1 MKRSIVNMTNWTVYV
16 YNKRYNLSGTGDNH
30 PSLGRNVY
38 IAHTSTLEEAHIEND
53 ILIYITKNTE
63 YHCPLKYINIENPYF
78 NVVESYLDELVLLD
92 KDSDYCLDKLIS
104 GLARIAKK
112 DKSEPNEFWK
122 HILEIAKEGK
132 RELEI
137 IKKEEKERLLSIVS
151 QYENSIYLEVSVIAT
166 GDVLAYN
173 VEGTKDIAEPYLHSG
188 MFQDSVLYCT
198 DDIDFRYFPKGDNLE
213 TYSIS
218 ENIKTIVIKNMKEYK
233 IHFNRISIKPN
244 ETRVFNAE
252 EFYKGELTL

>member
-16 YNKRYNLSGTGDNH
+16 YDKRYNLSGTGDYH

-38 IAHTSTLEEAHIEND
+38 IARTSTLEEAHIEND

-78 NVVESYLDELVLLD
+78 NVVESYLDELALLD

-104 GLARIAKK
+104 GFARIAKK
-112 DKSEPNEFWK
+112 DESEPNEFWK
-122 HILEIAKEGK
+122 HIFEIAKDGK
-132 RELEI
+132 KELEI
-137 IKKEEKERLLSIVS
+137 IKKDEKDRLLSIVS
-151 QYENSIYLEVSVIAT
+151 QYENSIYLEVSVIAD
-166 GDVLAYN
+166 GDILAYN
-173 VEGTKDIAEPYLHSG
+173 VDGNKDVVEPYLHVG

-198 DDIDFRYFPKGDNLE
+198 DTIDFRYFPKGNKLE
-213 TYSIS
+213 IYSIS

-233 IHFNRISIKPN
+233 IYFNSASIEPN
-244 ETRVFNAE
+244 ETKVFMAE
-252 EFYKGELTL
+252 EFYKGE